1 MADVPTRRYVAHP
14 SVCCAVVLPRCC
26 RRGPLH
32 SGRLSRVELSGCET
46 SLARLAVRRALVMS
60 HGPVRPDG
68 GAQTNTTAVLQSIDV
83 TEAYRALFRET
94 YKGDQAIIV
103 FHLIGTHKELYGL

>member
-1 MADVPTRRYVAHP
+1 MADVPTHRCVAR
-14 SVCCAVVLPRCC
+14 SYCRGVVGEGRST
-26 RRGPLH
+26 RG
-32 SGRLSRVELSGCET
+32 GFRVSNCLVVT
-46 SLARLAVRRALVMS
+46 SLARSAVRRALVMS